1 VPNRPPV
8 GSSRKRRRDAVEHVQ
23 NDIDAALAALTAD
36 ELRALVREVLLELYE
51 PIHSRVADAL
61 VKRAARSASCWTP
74 AAVGDAGVADVVAF
88 AEGAARVGAAR
99 PEDMDER
106 LRRGSAA
113 FLRRDYATAHRILS
127 ALLRPI
133 ANGEIDLGEREMVDE
148 VLGVDLQEC
157 MAQYVVAA
165 YMISAADRRAEA
177 VRSAIA
183 ATCGVALLWWP
194 ISEMERA
201 AVEPLPAL
209 DEFLRAW
216 QAMVAE
222 EADGD
227 RGNQRGMDADRWL
240 REVIER
246 REGAAGLAKLDRRFS
261 RLVSESARDGRLARR
276 ACCVR
281 GSRRARHRRRPRA
294 RRLLGWGRTRSR
306 TRVARRAK
314 HAAFAPLA
322 RVGGGSDC
330 A

>member
-1 VPNRPPV
+1 
-8 GSSRKRRRDAVEHVQ
+8 
-23 NDIDAALAALTAD
+23 
-36 ELRALVREVLLELYE
+36 
-51 PIHSRVADAL
+51 
-61 VKRAARSASCWTP
+61 
-74 AAVGDAGVADVVAF
+74 
-88 AEGAARVGAAR
+88 
-99 PEDMDER
+99 
-106 LRRGSAA
+106 
-113 FLRRDYATAHRILS
+113 
-127 ALLRPI
+127 
-133 ANGEIDLGEREMVDE
+133 MVDE

-240 REVIER
+240 GEVIER

-261 RLVSESARDGRLARR
+261 RRVSDSARDGRAARLLR
-276 ACCVR
+276 SRKPPSSPPTTATREATSWMGPHSLSNARGAPRQACCVCAA
-281 GSRRARHRRRPRA
+281 GSRRRRVRLRLEYARRTHSMRALRPRTASARSYKCSSGTSRRRR
-294 RRLLGWGRTRSR
+294 RCLLRLLGSAGPAASTLGIYSSRCFARSLRT
-306 TRVARRAK
+306 TRRWR
-314 HAAFAPLA
+314 P
-322 RVGGGSDC
+322 
-330 A
+330 